1 MTTCG
6 TIQGKLL
13 LLGTGTIE
21 RCGANM
27 KEIHMTGRY
36 ILAHDLGTSGNKA
49 TLFDEQGHLVG
60 SAFAAYPTA
69 YPHPNWAEQEPE
81 AWWEAVCQTTQQLL
95 ATTGVPADAVA
106 AVGFSGMMM
115 GCLPVDA
122 AGVPLRSCIIWAD
135 QRAEMEAAFV
145 AERCGAEEVYRR
157 CGHRTSPAYCAPKI
171 LWVRNHQPEIYARAA
186 KFLVPKDYLVH
197 RLTGVFA
204 TDYSDASGTL
214 LFDLVARRW
223 HPPFLEALGIA
234 VDQLPRVYPSSSVVG
249 QVTAAVAPALGLVA
263 GTPVVVGGGDGSCA
277 GIGAGVVEPGSAYCV
292 IGTSAWISVSSLAP
306 APDPQ
311 QRTMTFHH
319 VHPERYAPMGVMQLA
334 GGAREWAWQ
343 LLDGGDLDTAAAA
356 VEPGADGLIFLPY
369 LMGERSPWWNP
380 QARGAF
386 VGLAMPHGSPQLARA
401 VLEGVALGLRQI
413 LDSLRE
419 QTPGI
424 ETLRLIGGGGR
435 SQLWPQILAD
445 VLGLPIH
452 LLALPGEATSWGAAV
467 AAGVGVGL
475 YSWSIAAE
483 RSQVVRTMDPN
494 PAVQQQY
501 AELLEIFTE
510 SYLALRPVYARLATW
525 RGARQR

>member
-1 MTTCG
+1 
-6 TIQGKLL
+6 
-13 LLGTGTIE
+13 
-21 RCGANM
+21 
-27 KEIHMTGRY
+27 
-36 ILAHDLGTSGNKA
+36 
-49 TLFDEQGHLVG
+49 
-60 SAFAAYPTA
+60 
-69 YPHPNWAEQEPE
+69 
-81 AWWEAVCQTTQQLL
+81 
-95 ATTGVPADAVA
+95 
-106 AVGFSGMMM
+106 
-115 GCLPVDA
+115 
-122 AGVPLRSCIIWAD
+122 
-135 QRAEMEAAFV
+135 
-145 AERCGAEEVYRR
+145 
-157 CGHRTSPAYCAPKI
+157 
-171 LWVRNHQPEIYARAA
+171 
-186 KFLVPKDYLVH
+186 
-197 RLTGVFA
+197 
-204 TDYSDASGTL
+204 
-214 LFDLVARRW
+214 
-223 HPPFLEALGIA
+223 
-234 VDQLPRVYPSSSVVG
+234 
-249 QVTAAVAPALGLVA
+249 
-263 GTPVVVGGGDGSCA
+263 
-277 GIGAGVVEPGSAYCV
+277 V